1 MPRSGLARHLYPPY
15 NRPLIIAIIKE
26 EAMHL
31 EFSEKSKDL
40 QKRLTAFM
48 AEHIYPNEARHHG
61 EVERN
66 RWSPSRVIEEL
77 KPKAR
82 AAGLWNLFLP
92 QSERG
97 AGLTNLEYAPLCE
110 IMGRSHMAPEVFN
123 CSAPDTGNM
132 EVIERYGTPEQKER
146 WLKPLLAGEI
156 RSCFAMT
163 EPAVASSDAT
173 NIESSI
179 RREGN
184 EYVINGRKWWSSGGG
199 DPRCKISIF
208 MGKSD
213 PTAPR
218 HLQQSMI
225 LVPMDTPGVKIVR
238 LLTVFGYDHAPHGH
252 AEVDYHNV
260 RVPASNM
267 LLGEGRGF
275 EIAQGRLGPG
285 RIHHCMRCIG
295 VAERAL
301 ELMCCRVRS
310 RVAFGKTIA
319 EQGTIRA
326 DIAHSRM
333 EIEQARL
340 LTLKAAH
347 MMDTVGN
354 KVAQREIAMIKV
366 VAPNMTLRVLDR
378 AIQAHGG
385 AGVCQDTFLAA
396 AWAGVR
402 TLRLADGPDEVHT
415 EAVAKL
421 ELRKGE
427 KATAKTATH

>member
-1 MPRSGLARHLYPPY
+1 
-15 NRPLIIAIIKE
+15 
-26 EAMHL
+26 MHL
-31 EFSEKSKDL
+31 EFSEKSRDL

-48 AEHIYPNEARHHG
+48 NEHVYPNEARFH
-61 EVERN
+61 EEIERN
-66 RWSPSRVIEEL
+66 RWQPTRIIEEL

-82 AAGLWNLFLP
+82 AAGLWNMFLP
-92 QSERG
+92 HSERG

-132 EVIERYGTPEQKER
+132 EVIERYGTAEHKER

-184 EYVINGRKWWSSGGG
+184 EYVINGRKWWSSGAG
-199 DPRCKISIF
+199 DPRCKIAIF
-208 MGKSD
+208 MGKTD
-213 PTAPR
+213 ATAPR

-225 LVPMDTPGVKIVR
+225 LVPMDTPGVKVVR
-238 LLTVFGYDHAPHGH
+238 LLSVFGYDHAPHGH
-252 AEVDYHNV
+252 AEVDYNNV
-260 RVPASNM
+260 RVPVSNM

-354 KVAQREIAMIKV
+354 KVAQAEIAMIKV

-385 AGVCQDTFLAA
+385 GGVSQDTFLAA
-396 AWAGVR
+396 AWAAVR

-415 EAVAKL
+415 EAIAKM
-421 ELRKGE
+421 ELRKRE
-427 KATAKTATH
+427 RATATSS